1 MRETPWGNTSY
12 LNYKKK
18 IEFSVSQYKEL
29 NNFSKK
35 IGIDMFVSCWDT
47 NSLKEMKK
55 LKFKYNKIASAM
67 ITNINLLEKVAKER
81 KKTFLSTGMCTMRDI
96 ERAVKIFKKNKC
108 KFVLMHSVSIYPCEE
123 KFLNLNLIKTL
134 KDKFKCEVGYSGH
147 ESTVSPSITAYFL
160 GADYIERHIT
170 LNRASWG
177 TDQAASLEENGI
189 ENLTSL
195 LKKIPLTLGDG
206 KKRFLDEEK
215 KNSKKMRYWESD

>member
-1 MRETPWGNTSY
+1 MIKILKRKKTFLIAEAGINHSGSLENAKKLVLLAKKYQFDAVKFQKRDLDICILDAQKNIMRETPWGNTSY

-96 ERAVKIFKKNKC
+96 ERAVKIFKKK
-108 KFVLMHSVSIYPCEE
+108 
-123 KFLNLNLIKTL
+123 
-134 KDKFKCEVGYSGH
+134 
-147 ESTVSPSITAYFL
+147 
-160 GADYIERHIT
+160 
-170 LNRASWG
+170 
-177 TDQAASLEENGI
+177 
-189 ENLTSL
+189 
-195 LKKIPLTLGDG
+195 
-206 KKRFLDEEK
+206 
-215 KNSKKMRYWESD
+215 